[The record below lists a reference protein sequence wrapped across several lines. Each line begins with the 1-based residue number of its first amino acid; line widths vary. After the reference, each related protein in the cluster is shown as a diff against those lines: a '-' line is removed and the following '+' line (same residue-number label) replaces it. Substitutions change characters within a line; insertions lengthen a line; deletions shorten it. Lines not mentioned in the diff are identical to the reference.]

1 MIGIIEDLTAKVNE
15 QKKNIERQTLTV
27 KELAQVMGIGEN
39 SARQLTRR
47 KGFPVIRV
55 GSRILIPIRKFE
67 DWLNN
72 EAIGQ
77 QL

>member
-1 MIGIIEDLTAKVNE
+1 MTGIIEDLTEKVHK

-39 SARQLTRR
+39 SARQLTKR
-47 KGFPVIRV
+47 KGFPVVRV

-77 QL
+77 EF